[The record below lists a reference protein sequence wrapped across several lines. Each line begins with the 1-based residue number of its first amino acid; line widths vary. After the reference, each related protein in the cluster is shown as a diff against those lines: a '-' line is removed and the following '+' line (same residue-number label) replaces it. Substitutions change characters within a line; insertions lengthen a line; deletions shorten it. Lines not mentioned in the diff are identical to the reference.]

1 MEKRK
6 MNIQKNG
13 INLLLVAEVVLLIAM
28 LVLGLLGGAAGAIR
42 DNDDNPIISDADN
55 DDWYDKDSDGDKRPS
70 GNGSE
75 DKEPSGGNQ
84 GNDDKAPEAGKWY
97 VPEDY
102 TEGRVTFS
110 DSVEAKLATMTNAQ
124 KVAQLFIITP
134 EVLTGYNTV
143 TAFGNASKQAFDK
156 YPVGGLVYT
165 TKNFQNTAQVQ
176 LLLSGVKNYSI
187 QRYGM
192 TVFTVIEE
200 EGGANYSPLA
210 TTLGLNRISSAS
222 ELGNQGVTAVT
233 QAVKA
238 RAEYLKKHEFNLLLS
253 TIADVAPA
261 LDSAYALRTYGT
273 DASLVA
279 SMIAADVQVTIE
291 AGEMSALKYFPGK
304 ANASNGGAGVLTSS
318 ETLEDLSKG
327 SFLSYQAGIDA
338 GVNFVMIGNVIVESI
353 TDDENVPCC
362 LSSRTVGLLRESM
375 GFNGVILTENFS
387 DPAFTSVYGAE
398 ASCVEAI
405 KAGVD
410 MIYMPADFVKAYNAV
425 MEAVNNGNISV
436 DRLNN
441 AVGRILTAKG
451 V

>member
-13 INLLLVAEVVLLIAM
+13 INLLLVAEAALLILV

-42 DNDDNPIISDADN
+42 DNDNNTPIVSGSENNDWYHPDSNKPSGDNSEDEKPGGDEPNDNPGEN
-55 DDWYDKDSDGDKRPS
+55 H
-70 GNGSE
+70 
-75 DKEPSGGNQ
+75 
-84 GNDDKAPEAGKWY
+84 PETGKWY

-102 TEGRVTFS
+102 AEGRVRFS
-110 DSVEAKLATMTNAQ
+110 DSVEAKLATMTVAQ
-124 KVAQLFIITP
+124 KVAQLFIVTP
-134 EVLTGYNTV
+134 EALTGYNTV
-143 TAFGNASKQAFDK
+143 TAFGNASKQAFDQ
-156 YPVGGLVYT
+156 YPVGGLVYN
-165 TKNFQNTAQVQ
+165 TKNFQNTAQVP

-187 QRYGM
+187 QKYGM
-192 TVFTVIEE
+192 TVFTAIEE

-210 TTLGLNRISSAS
+210 TTLGIDRISQAS

-233 QAVKA
+233 QAAKA
-238 RAEYLKKHEFNLLLS
+238 RAEYLKKYEFNLLLS
-253 TIADVAPA
+253 TIADVAPS
-261 LDSAYALRTYGT
+261 LDTTYGLRTYGT
-273 DASLVA
+273 NAELVA
-279 SMIAADVQVTIE
+279 SMVAADVKATKE
-291 AGEMSALKYFPGK
+291 AGRMSALKYFPGK
-304 ANASNGGAGVLTSS
+304 ANATNGGAGVLTSS

-327 SFLSYQAGIDA
+327 SFISYQAGIDA
-338 GVNFVMIGNVIVESI
+338 GVNFVMIGNVITESI

-362 LSSRTVGLLRESM
+362 LSSRTIGLLRESM
-375 GFNGVILTENFS
+375 GFKGVILTENFS

-398 ASCVEAI
+398 TSCVEAI

-425 MEAVNNGNISV
+425 MEAVNNGNISA